1 MNIKRYIVTKYIS
14 LANMDMDT
22 HKSDT
27 DTDIG
32 GNHPLRRDP
41 CPDHPPC
48 DSHNGTHGTQ
58 QLL

>member
-1 MNIKRYIVTKYIS
+1 
-14 LANMDMDT
+14 MDT

-41 CPDHPPC
+41 PPHPPPS

-58 QLL
+58 LIQLQLQYLLIVNC